1 METSLYF
8 IKMKAVIK
16 HISELGRGG
25 VGGVWGGER
34 KRLFS
39 MAYLFFK
46 IFTYLEPFLKLK
58 YSNEP
63 DPSAFEAK
71 IALKANWHFA

>member
-1 METSLYF
+1 MYF

-16 HISELGRGG
+16 PISELGRRERG
-25 VGGVWGGER
+25 R

-46 IFTYLEPFLKLK
+46 LFTYLEPFLKLK